1 MNGTQLDLSAAT
13 AALLALLPTLGKAVL
28 ALIVGFILARI
39 LSRLARQLAERVGLS
54 MLLERTGLAEG
65 MDRAQIKRPPA
76 EILALI
82 VLRIVQFGAVMY
94 ALDILGITAAMDL
107 LAAVLAFMP
116 RLMAATFALV
126 AGAMLAQFASQ
137 LTQAAVASAG
147 VDFHAQLGR
156 LVRTLMMVVTVI
168 FAIRQLGF
176 ETTLLETIF
185 TDSLGWVMAGLALA
199 FGLGGWHVAE
209 DILAGHYARQR
220 FEAGSRIVV
229 DGQEGTLEGIGAL
242 NALLTTPDARV
253 ILPNRLLTGSAVR
266 VLDEAG
272 S

>member
-1 MNGTQLDLSAAT
+1 MSGNQIDPSAIIAT
-13 AALLALLPTLGKAVL
+13 VLAFLPTLGKAVL
-28 ALIVGFILARI
+28 ALIIGFILARI
-39 LSRLARQLAERVGLS
+39 LSRMAKQLAERVGLS
-54 MLLERTGLAEG
+54 MLIERTGFSEG
-65 MDRAQIKRPPA
+65 MDRAQITRPPA

-94 ALDILGITAAMDL
+94 TLDLLGITAAMDL

-156 LVRTLMMVVTVI
+156 LVRALMMVVTVI

-176 ETTLLETIF
+176 ETALLETIF

-199 FGLGGWHVAE
+199 FGLGGWRVAE

-220 FEAGSRIVV
+220 FEPGDRLLV

-242 NALLTTPDARV
+242 NALLTTADARL
-253 ILPNRLLTGSAVR
+253 ILPNRMLTGGAVR
-266 VLDEAG
+266 VLDEA